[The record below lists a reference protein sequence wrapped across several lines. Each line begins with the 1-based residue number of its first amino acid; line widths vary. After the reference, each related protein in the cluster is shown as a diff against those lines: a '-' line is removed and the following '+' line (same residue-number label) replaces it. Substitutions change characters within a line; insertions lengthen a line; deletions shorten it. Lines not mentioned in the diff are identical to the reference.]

1 MKRPPNTS
9 IRSQLLTWLLMPLS
23 ALWLLSTAFAYFTS
37 VAFANDTYDRELLN
51 SADSVA
57 VRTSHKGGQYLID
70 LPSYV
75 RSILRHDNTDSFYYQ
90 ILSPDRQRISGDEN
104 MPDLPKNLSL
114 GVPQF
119 SDGVMEGT
127 KVRVASILVPVPEP
141 ETKGETF
148 IVQVAE
154 TLKARQRFAQELLVS
169 MVVPEIFFILLGATA
184 IWSGI
189 GRGLAPLKDVQE
201 ALLRRSQHDLH
212 PLSDESAPLEV
223 RPLVHSINEL
233 LGRLRSDIEAQNR
246 FVANAAH
253 QLRTPLAGLKTY
265 IGLLQGFAKPPEVDQ
280 AVNQLDHGVNRMTHL
295 VNRLLALAKA
305 EPNAA
310 AILPRQI
317 FDFNDVAAAST
328 SDLVN
333 VAISKNIDLAFE
345 GAQSPA
351 MVEGDPASLSEL
363 VMNLVDNALRYTQHG
378 GHVTV
383 RVLAGDYVLLMV
395 EDDGPG
401 IAEEDRE
408 HVFERFYRVLGTGE
422 QGSGLGLPIVRE
434 IARSHRAKV
443 VIDTPNNGIG
453 TIFTVTFKRHIG

>member
-1 MKRPPNTS
+1 MKRPANNS
-9 IRSQLLTWLLMPLS
+9 IRGQLLAWLLLPLS
-23 ALWLLSTAFAYFTS
+23 ALWLCSTAFAYYTS
-37 VAFANDTYDRELLN
+37 VHFANDTYDRELLN

-57 VRTSHKGGQYLID
+57 VRTTHKGGQYNID
-70 LPSYV
+70 LPPYV
-75 RSILRHDNTDSFYYQ
+75 RAILRHDNTDSFYYQ
-90 ILSPDRQRISGDEN
+90 ILSPERERISGDEN
-104 MPDLPKNLSL
+104 MPPLPKVLKL
-114 GVPQF
+114 GLPVF
-119 SDGVMEGT
+119 SDGVIEGT
-127 KVRVASILVPVPEP
+127 TVRVASILVPVPEA
-141 ETKGETF
+141 ESQGETF

-154 TLKARQRFAQELLVS
+154 TLKARKRFAQELLVS
-169 MVVPEIFFILLGATA
+169 MVAPEIFFILLGAIA

-189 GRGLAPLKDVQE
+189 ARGLEPLKDVQE

-212 PLSDESAPLEV
+212 PLSTESAPLEV

-265 IGLLQGFAKPPEVDQ
+265 IGLLQGFAKAPEVDQ
-280 AVNQLDHGVNRMTHL
+280 AVGQLDHGVNRMTHM

-310 AILPRQI
+310 AIVPKQS
-317 FDFNDVAAAST
+317 FDLNQVAAASA

-333 VAISKNIDLAFE
+333 VAIDKNIDLAFE
-345 GAQSPA
+345 GADGPA
-351 MVEGDPASLSEL
+351 LIEGDPASVSEL
-363 VMNLVDNALRYTQHG
+363 VMNLVDNALRYTGHG

-383 RVLAGDYVLLMV
+383 RVLANEAVILSV

-401 IAEEDRE
+401 IPIDERE
-408 HVFERFYRVLGTGE
+408 RVFERFYRVLGTGE

-434 IARSHRAKV
+434 IARSHKANV
-443 VIDTPNNGIG
+443 AIETPTSGVG
-453 TIFTVTFKRHIG
+453 TLLKVTFKRLA